1 MIRKI
6 LSAKTHSGRLMGFLI
21 IIKAPIFC
29 KRIWIQWKILQSV
42 PVCQLSVKKRGLSYL
57 ISRRDPE
64 KEEIFRVL
72 KPPSNHKHFLLQGGD
87 SKIKPIFLHHCCRE
101 REKYLWGMKIYECFI
116 YYNITLCLVARCWVL
131 WKAIIDGRRRLFVSE
146 AIISH
151 TSALLHSLRFFISIF
166 LCSQLF
172 GRELR
177 CPDIFL

>member
-64 KEEIFRVL
+64 KEEIFHVL

-87 SKIKPIFLHHCCRE
+87 SKIKPIFPSPLLPWKGKISARNENFRRFCLLQYNNMPCCPLLSCVKSYNWRKKTSVFQWSHH
-101 REKYLWGMKIYECFI
+101 
-116 YYNITLCLVARCWVL
+116 
-131 WKAIIDGRRRLFVSE
+131 
-146 AIISH
+146 
-151 TSALLHSLRFFISIF
+151 
-166 LCSQLF
+166 
-172 GRELR
+172 
-177 CPDIFL
+177 

>member
-1 MIRKI
+1 M
-6 LSAKTHSGRLMGFLI
+6 
-21 IIKAPIFC
+21 
-29 KRIWIQWKILQSV
+29 

-72 KPPSNHKHFLLQGGD
+72 KPPSNHKHFLLRGGD
-87 SKIKPIFLHHCCRE
+87 SKIKPIFLHLCCRE

-116 YYNITLCLVARCWVL
+116 YYNITLCLVARCWVV

-151 TSALLHSLRFFISIF
+151 TSALLHSLHFFISIF
-166 LCSQLF
+166 LYLHFFPFLYFYISIFAFLSIPLF
-172 GRELR
+172 LYFYI
-177 CPDIFL
+177 CISLLKFLSEMSHCLALWKPYRKRV